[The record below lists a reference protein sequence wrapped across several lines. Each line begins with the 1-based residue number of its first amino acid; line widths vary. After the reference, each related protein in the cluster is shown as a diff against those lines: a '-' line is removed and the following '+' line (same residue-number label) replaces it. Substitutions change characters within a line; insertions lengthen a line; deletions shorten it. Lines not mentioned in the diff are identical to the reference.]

1 MKWSLLFV
9 AALYLFWISSLV
21 LLKYVDPPTTGV
33 QLQRYIEAKIDGK
46 PYHKKIVFKPLSEI
60 SVQLQHAVIASED
73 GRFYIHHGVDWI
85 ETQKVADE
93 SQENGKLGRGA
104 STIPQQLVKNL
115 FFTTHRN
122 VVRKAFEYTLAPLAD
137 AILGKRRELELY
149 LNIVEW
155 GPGIWGAEAAAQY
168 HYHKS
173 GGETRSRRSGA
184 ARGVPALAAA
194 QKAGADERHERI
206 DHGSDADDELVTI
219 ARRRLAAL
227 PAARLC
233 LRPDD
238 SNSKSR

>member
-1 MKWSLLFV
+1 MIRLVKWSLLFV

-21 LLKYVDPPTTGV
+21 LLKWVDPPTTGV

-46 PYHKKIVFKPLSEI
+46 PYHKKIIFKPLSQI

-122 VVRKAFEYTLAPLAD
+122 VLRKAFEYTLAPLAD
-137 AILGKRRELELY
+137 TILGKRRELELY

-155 GPGIWGAEAAAQY
+155 GPGVWGAEAASQY
-168 HYHKS
+168 HYHIP
-173 GGETRSRRSGA
+173 A
-184 ARGVPALAAA
+184 AKLDREEAA
-194 QKAGADERHERI
+194 
-206 DHGSDADDELVTI
+206 
-219 ARRRLAAL
+219 RLAACL
-227 PAARLC
+227 PSPRRRRPARMNDMSASIMD
-233 LRPDD
+233 RMRMM
-238 SNSKSR
+238 NW